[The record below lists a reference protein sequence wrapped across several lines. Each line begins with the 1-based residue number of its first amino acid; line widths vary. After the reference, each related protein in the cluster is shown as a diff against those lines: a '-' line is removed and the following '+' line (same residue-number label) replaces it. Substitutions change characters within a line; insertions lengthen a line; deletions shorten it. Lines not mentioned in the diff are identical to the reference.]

1 MQRSDIEDLFLQ
13 VLLELDDED
22 KKRIDNENDAYAYFN
37 YDVEEEIKE
46 ELYRIAMSVINWRE
60 IIRKMKED
68 LPESEEEEN
77 Q

>member
-1 MQRSDIEDLFLQ
+1 MERSDIEDLFLQ

-22 KKRIDNENDAYAYFN
+22 KKRIDSENEAYAYFN

-46 ELYRIAMSVINWRE
+46 ELYRIAMSVINWRA

-68 LPESEEEEN
+68 LPESEEEEK

>member
-1 MQRSDIEDLFLQ
+1 MNRSDIEDLFLQ
-13 VLLELDDED
+13 VLLELDNED
-22 KKRIDNENDAYAYFN
+22 KKRIDSENDAYAYFN

-68 LPESEEEEN
+68 LPEEN

>member
-1 MQRSDIEDLFLQ
+1 MERSDIEDLFLQ
-13 VLLELDDED
+13 VLLELDNED

-46 ELYRIAMSVINWRE
+46 ELYRLAMSVINWRE

>member
-1 MQRSDIEDLFLQ
+1 MERSDIEDLFLQ
-13 VLLELDDED
+13 VLLELDNED
-22 KKRIDNENDAYAYFN
+22 KKRIDSENDAYAYFN

-46 ELYRIAMSVINWRE
+46 ELYRLAMSVINWRE

-68 LPESEEEEN
+68 LPEEN

>member
-1 MQRSDIEDLFLQ
+1 MNRSDIEDLFLQ
-13 VLLELDDED
+13 VLLELDNED
-22 KKRIDNENDAYAYFN
+22 KKRIDSENEAYAYFN

>member
-1 MQRSDIEDLFLQ
+1 MERSDIEDLFLQ
-13 VLLELDDED
+13 VLLELDNED

-68 LPESEEEEN
+68 LPEEN

>member
-1 MQRSDIEDLFLQ
+1 MERSDIEDLFLQ

-22 KKRIDNENDAYAYFN
+22 KKRIDSENEAYAYFN

-68 LPESEEEEN
+68 LPESEEEEK